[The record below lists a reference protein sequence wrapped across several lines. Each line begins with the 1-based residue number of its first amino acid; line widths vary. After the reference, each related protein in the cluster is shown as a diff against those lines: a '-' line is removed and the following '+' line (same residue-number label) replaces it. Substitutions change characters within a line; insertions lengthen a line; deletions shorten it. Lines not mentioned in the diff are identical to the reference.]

1 MAIHV
6 RRREFIVTLLGGAA
20 VSWPLA
26 HAQQT
31 FPTRTVRFIL
41 PFGAGSASDATA
53 RLFAERL
60 SARWGKPVVV
70 ENRPG
75 GDGLVSL
82 DAFVDA
88 HDDHTMWFGPAG
100 TFNVLPY
107 QHDRLPFDPQ
117 RDLNPIASVS
127 EVVLVVSTP
136 ISMNVNSID
145 ELTAMGRAQPGQ
157 LNAAAVGD
165 REGSPSRIKQAPS
178 DLAEGRIQVLST
190 SLAVVQPLSKAGRA
204 SKCWR

>member
-1 MAIHV
+1 MDFFRGQFM
-6 RRREFIVTLLGGAA
+6 RRREFFSLLVSTA
-20 VSWPLA
+20 VAWPLAA

-41 PFGAGSASDATA
+41 PFGAASASDATA

-82 DAFVDA
+82 DAFIGA

-100 TFNVLPY
+100 TFNVL
-107 QHDRLPFDPQ
+107 
-117 RDLNPIASVS
+117 
-127 EVVLVVSTP
+127 
-136 ISMNVNSID
+136 
-145 ELTAMGRAQPGQ
+145 
-157 LNAAAVGD
+157 
-165 REGSPSRIKQAPS
+165 
-178 DLAEGRIQVLST
+178 
-190 SLAVVQPLSKAGRA
+190 
-204 SKCWR
+204 